1 MVPVVVAP
9 RARAQLRKAVER
21 WGREHQGET
30 SRLGE
35 AFARALELLAEF
47 PNLGIGIGQRG
58 RRRLLLPD
66 VGYHVYYSYR
76 AERVEVAAVWY
87 AGRERSP
94 R

>member
-9 RARAQLRKAVER
+9 RARAQIRKAVER
-21 WGREHQGET
+21 WEREHRGET

-35 AFARALELLAEF
+35 EFARVLELLAAF
-47 PNLGIGIGQRG
+47 PNLGIGVGRRG
-58 RRRLLLPD
+58 RRLLLPD
-66 VGYHVYYSYR
+66 VGYHLYYVYR

-87 AGRERSP
+87 AGRGHGP